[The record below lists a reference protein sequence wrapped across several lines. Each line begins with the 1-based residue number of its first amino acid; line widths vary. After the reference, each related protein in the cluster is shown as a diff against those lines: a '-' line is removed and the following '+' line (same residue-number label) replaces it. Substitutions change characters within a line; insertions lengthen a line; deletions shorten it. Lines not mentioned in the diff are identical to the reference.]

1 MTPAS
6 LDPHEQ
12 AATAWS
18 KHRIEALTD
27 GIYAVAMTLLVIDL
41 KLPEAHS
48 LATREQLDDAL
59 VALAPKALA
68 WFISFFVLAIFW
80 LSQHR
85 AFHRLRVVDSRYV
98 WLNIVQLAFV
108 SLLPFSASLIG
119 EHGATSEAHCFYNG
133 NMMVLGFLS
142 LVQLL
147 YSNRH
152 PELHV
157 HPISPSIHRA
167 ALVRIV
173 GLIVIAGGTLVLAL
187 VLTTPIFSTYLYMLM
202 WPLGILSR
210 KIIARGES
218 AATTTTTASHP

>member
-1 MTPAS
+1 MS
-6 LDPHEQ
+6 GLIEDPHVQ
-12 AATAWS
+12 AATSWS

-59 VALAPKALA
+59 IALAPKALA

-85 AFHRLRVVDSRYV
+85 AFHRLKVVDNRYV

-108 SLLPFSASLIG
+108 SLLPFSASLMG
-119 EHGATSEAHCFYNG
+119 EHGSTGEAHCFYNG
-133 NMMVLGFLS
+133 NMIALALLS

-147 YSNRH
+147 YVHRH

-157 HPISPSIHRA
+157 RPISLSIHRA

-173 GLIVIAGGTLVLAL
+173 GLVVVAAGAMVLAL
-187 VLTTPIFSTYLYMLM
+187 LLTTPIFATYLYLLM
-202 WPLGILSR
+202 WPIGTLSR
-210 KIIARGES
+210 RIIARGEF
-218 AATTTTTASHP
+218 TPNETTAPHP